1 MLRDMTVLA
10 LTGHQIDWTAV
21 VIGIVLV
28 GVPSVVVLVF
38 VVKRALRVRGSGDNP
53 LLAEANLTVNAP
65 FSQTMDL
72 FRMVLPEV
80 RASLVSIDE
89 DQHHLLAKQG
99 MTRRSWG
106 QWLDVEFIDESPG
119 GSSWHCKSWPTYSGT
134 LTDRGA
140 GRLLLDSFQ
149 EAIRVRQ
156 DRHGDLGGHPP
167 WTGPRRK

>member
-1 MLRDMTVLA
+1 MLRYIAVLA
-10 LTGHQIDWTAV
+10 LAGRQIDWTV
-21 VIGIVLV
+21 VTIGIVLV

-38 VVKRALRVRGSGDNP
+38 VVRRALRIRRSGGNP
-53 LLAEANLTVNAP
+53 LLAETILAINVPSSEA
-65 FSQTMDL
+65 MGL

-106 QWLDVEFIDESPG
+106 QWLDVEFVDVSPD

-134 LTDRGA
+134 VSDRGA

-149 EAIRVRQ
+149 QAIRARQ
-156 DRHGDLGGHPP
+156 DLEIGDPSP
-167 WTGPRRK
+167 STRPRRT